1 MKKFITTFKSRLS
14 LDGQPGLMPQKVF
27 LKLVNS
33 CRVYS
38 KEDKLL
44 RRKAE

>member
-33 CRVYS
+33 CSVYS